1 MRERLITLIDR
12 ADEECKHTKDCK
24 ICSGYNKG
32 SQCMNYHI
40 ADYLIANGVVVSPC
54 KVGTRHNNL
63 TFIAVDD
70 VKTREKGRPYY
81 ILRCDCGNIKSV
93 RKDLWESG
101 STKACGCLYETH
113 GQAKGQHTRI
123 YNIFHG
129 MKKRCYNANSKSYK
143 YYGGRGIK
151 ICDEW
156 LNDFEAFLRWSMD
169 NGYQENLT
177 IDRINVNGDYCPNN
191 CRWITMAEQQ
201 RNKRNYTKKDAERAL
216 RKDESK

>member
-1 MRERLITLIDR
+1 MTDSNKLVEILDKSFAEQYEKRGLLT
-12 ADEECKHTKDCK
+12 AHHTAND
-24 ICSGYNKG
+24 
-32 SQCMNYHI
+32 
-40 ADYLIANGVVVSPC
+40 LLVNGVIVPPC

-70 VKTREKGRPYY
+70 IKTKQKGRPYY

-101 STKACGCLYETH
+101 NTKACGCLYETH
-113 GQAKGQHTRI
+113 GQAKGKHARI

-129 MKKRCYNANSKSYK
+129 MKKRCYNENSKGYK

-151 ICDEW
+151 VCDEW
-156 LNDFEAFLRWSMD
+156 LNDFTVFYNWAIK
-169 NGYQENLT
+169 NGYQEHLT
-177 IDRINVNGDYCPNN
+177 IDRIDVNGNYCPEN

-201 RNKRNYTKKDAERAL
+201 RNKRNLTKEEAETRLKEL
-216 RKDESK
+216 RK